1 MVVLACRGNI
11 VRAFIIGIPCLAVN
25 LYVASAAAPILTKIA
40 RDMNF
45 PVKTDGE
52 ISSLLDGGN
61 PYRFWAVKI
70 FEGNSI
76 ALVLIPV
83 IFLLCLWLY
92 RVTKKQLKAEEV
104 AENEAASADIPLAK

>member
-1 MVVLACRGNI
+1 M
-11 VRAFIIGIPCLAVN
+11 N

-45 PVKTDGE
+45 PIKTDGE

-61 PYRFWAVKI
+61 PYRFWAVKV
-70 FEGNSI
+70 FEGNGI
-76 ALVLIPV
+76 ALALIPV

-92 RVTKKQLKAEEV
+92 RVTKKQLQAEEA
-104 AENEAASADIPLAK
+104 AENTEVSTSDIPLAK